1 MREYLPILRECAL
14 FQNIEDE
21 NLLPMMGCLGA
32 TVHTYKKHEHIFSEG
47 DAATKLGIVLSGEVQ
62 VVGNDYEGNRS
73 LVANMEKAELFAENF
88 ACAEVDAL
96 PVDVVAS
103 EDSRVILMDVH
114 RVTRSCGNACAFH
127 SQIIFNLM
135 KIVAQKNLVY
145 HRKIEI
151 TSKRS
156 TREKLMTYLSYE
168 ARKHG
173 KASFSIP
180 YDRQEL
186 ADYLEV
192 ERSGLSAEI
201 SKMRK
206 EGILEAEKNR
216 FTLKDW
222 RRIGL

>member
-1 MREYLPILRECAL
+1 MKEYLPILRRCTL

-32 TVHTYKKHEHIFSEG
+32 TVHTYKKYEHIFSEG
-47 DAATKLGIVLSGEVQ
+47 DAATKLGIVLSGAVQ
-62 VVGNDYEGNRS
+62 IVGNDYGGNRS
-73 LVANMEKAELFAENF
+73 LVANMETAELFAENF

-103 EDSRVILMDVH
+103 EDSRVVLMDVQH
-114 RVTRSCGNACAFH
+114 VLRSCGNACAFH
-127 SQIIFNLM
+127 TQIVFNLM
-135 KIVAQKNLVY
+135 KIVAQKNLLY

-156 TREKLMTYLSYE
+156 TREKLMTYLNYE
-168 ARKHG
+168 AKKHG
-173 KASFSIP
+173 KASFLIP

-206 EGILEAEKNR
+206 EGILDAEKNK

-222 RRIGL
+222 RGERL

>member
-1 MREYLPILRECAL
+1 MKEYLPILRRCTL
-14 FQNIEDE
+14 FEDIEDE
-21 NLLPMMGCLGA
+21 NLLTMMKCLGA
-32 TVHTYKKHEHIFSEG
+32 TIHTYKKYEYIFSEG
-47 DAATKLGIVLSGEVQ
+47 DAATKLGIVLSGAVQ
-62 VVGNDYEGNRS
+62 IVGNDYEGNRS
-73 LVANMEKAELFAENF
+73 LVANMGITELFAENF

-103 EDSRVILMDVH
+103 EDSCVVLVDVRH
-114 RVTRSCGNACAFH
+114 VLRACGNACAFH
-127 SQIIFNLM
+127 TQIIFNLM
-135 KIVAQKNLVY
+135 KIVAQKNLMY

-168 ARKHG
+168 AKKHG
-173 KASFSIP
+173 KASFLIP
-180 YDRQEL
+180 YDRQAL

-206 EGILEAEKNR
+206 EGILEAEKNK

-222 RRIGL
+222 RRERL